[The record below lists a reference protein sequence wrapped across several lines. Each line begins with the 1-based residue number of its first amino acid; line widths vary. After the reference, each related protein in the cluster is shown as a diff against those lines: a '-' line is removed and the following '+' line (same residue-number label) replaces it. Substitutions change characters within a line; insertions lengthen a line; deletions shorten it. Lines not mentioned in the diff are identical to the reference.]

1 MSEFKD
7 KDLKEAN
14 VTGGCLG
21 IEMRETDR
29 RCRCG
34 AKIIDEYFKGEY
46 MESHCKNGH
55 KVGGPNFNKN
65 SIF

>member
-1 MSEFKD
+1 M
-7 KDLKEAN
+7 
-14 VTGGCLG
+14 GGCLG

-34 AKIIDEYFKGEY
+34 AKIIDEYFKGKY
-46 MESHCKNGH
+46 VESHCKNGH